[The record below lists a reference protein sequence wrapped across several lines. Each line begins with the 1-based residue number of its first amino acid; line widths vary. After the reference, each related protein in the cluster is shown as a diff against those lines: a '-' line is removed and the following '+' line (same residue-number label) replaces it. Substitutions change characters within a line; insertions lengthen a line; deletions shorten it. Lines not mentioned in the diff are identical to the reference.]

1 MALSPAILI
10 NKSGKVVPVYDSN
23 GAKKIGQ
30 LEKNEAYARY
40 GNEASL
46 TSIHFLGPN
55 GKFIAGMLKAPASKA
70 TTPCTKYPYGTVTI
84 NNTKYYTFKMRR
96 KKNNNNSKW

>member
-40 GNEASL
+40 GNEGSL

-55 GKFIAGMLKAPASKA
+55 GKFIAGMLKFSKA
-70 TTPCTKYPYGTVTI
+70 PVSGFSIIPIVPPV
-84 NNTKYYTFKMRR
+84 
-96 KKNNNNSKW
+96 

>member
-30 LEKNEAYARY
+30 LEKMR
-40 GNEASL
+40 
-46 TSIHFLGPN
+46 H
-55 GKFIAGMLKAPASKA
+55 MQ
-70 TTPCTKYPYGTVTI
+70 GTEMKVV
-84 NNTKYYTFKMRR
+84 
-96 KKNNNNSKW
+96 